1 MPSPR
6 SVLREIASKGLDPK
20 KAHRLGARGELGAT
34 RPDADTEKSAEDVK
48 VTEQVD
54 FSKRPKVQPTKK
66 KLEETKPAIEEKKDE
81 EV

>member
-6 SVLREIASKGLDPK
+6 SVLREIAAKGLDPK
-20 KAHRLGARGELGAT
+20 KSHRLGARGELGAT
-34 RPDADTEKSAEDVK
+34 RPEAEAEKLAEEVK

-54 FSKRPKVQPTKK
+54 FSKKPKVQPTKK
-66 KLEETKPAIEEKKDE
+66 KLEETKSAVEEKKDE